1 MTQGLERTQRSTVAL
16 LFLYGFGN
24 AAAYVLARTIAD
36 SAFLSHIGPEQLP
49 KMYVVSAGVVALA
62 SVAFSR
68 LSRRTAPHRAV
79 IWTLVVFS
87 ATSALLPEL
96 MHRFASSLT
105 AFAVVY
111 LLTQIRGTLG
121 TIHYATLLNE
131 HFSREGPERVV
142 GLAGAGATLAGFTMG
157 MGIGAIPNDIDVASL
172 MYLAALID
180 LLTIIPVARLAHARP
195 ESIEDTADAS
205 SDEFTPHVEQEGPIR
220 NALHNSYVRGIA
232 CVVMAGVVVG
242 TLVEFQWKSSVA
254 DLLDRDE
261 AKLAEY
267 FGFFYG
273 FVYLATGTLQLFV
286 TGRLLARRSVLAGLV
301 AFPAALL
308 ITGTGILVAS
318 VERILLWPVTL
329 AKGCDIFK
337 RSMNDPSI
345 QILYGPLESGPRRQ
359 SITFV
364 AGIAKPLAEAVAAVA
379 LLGLS
384 RWVTV
389 RQLSV
394 LVIVLVF
401 VWLVTSYRVWE
412 RFTVLIRRNTDSG

>member
-1 MTQGLERTQRSTVAL
+1 
-16 LFLYGFGN
+16 
-24 AAAYVLARTIAD
+24 
-36 SAFLSHIGPEQLP
+36 
-49 KMYVVSAGVVALA
+49 
-62 SVAFSR
+62 
-68 LSRRTAPHRAV
+68 
-79 IWTLVVFS
+79 
-87 ATSALLPEL
+87 
-96 MHRFASSLT
+96 
-105 AFAVVY
+105 
-111 LLTQIRGTLG
+111 
-121 TIHYATLLNE
+121 
-131 HFSREGPERVV
+131 
-142 GLAGAGATLAGFTMG
+142 
-157 MGIGAIPNDIDVASL
+157 L